1 MLVKQEIEKATAD
14 AKLETQGE
22 WDIMKF
28 IKGLA
33 GIITATALLVNTTI
47 VDAATWA
54 YSNLNASE
62 TVVAYSADYPAQT
75 AAAAAY
81 WNSLAGTTVVAVTN
95 NQADATVTIE
105 KKDTPAGDADPNVAL
120 TYAPNGITDI
130 YPSRIASQGVDLQTV
145 ITHELGH
152 SLGLDHDAGSTLMAP
167 AGGQLGGQA
176 HDYQALKA
184 DLASHGRQLDNP
196 AYESANSGASSQAS
210 SSSTTPA
217 SSQKATSTE
226 TAAVSEQK
234 QPDTDTS
241 TSADAGT
248 SSQIAGSVTVT
259 RDATSVKASP
269 TTATVES
276 LPEQTKT
283 TGQSGR
289 LQQEVKVVIH
299 KVSDALATK

>member
-1 MLVKQEIEKATAD
+1 
-14 AKLETQGE
+14 
-22 WDIMKF
+22 MKF

-33 GIITATALLVNTTI
+33 SLALGTLVLANATIAN
-47 VDAATWA
+47 AATWA
-54 YSNLNASE
+54 YSNLNASD
-62 TVVAYSADYPAQT
+62 TVVAYSADYPTQT

-81 WNSLAGTTVVAVTN
+81 WNSIAGTTVVAVTN

-196 AYESANSGASSQAS
+196 AYEASTASSQTSAAS
-210 SSSTTPA
+210 SEKSVSEKRTSNETA
-217 SSQKATSTE
+217 SAPEQEPSETTSTE
-226 TAAVSEQK
+226 VTE
-234 QPDTDTS
+234 TT
-241 TSADAGT
+241 T
-248 SSQIAGSVTVT
+248 SQIAGSATVT
-259 RDATSVKASP
+259 RDATSVKPSS
-269 TTATVES
+269 ATVSVES
-276 LPEQTKT
+276 LPEPTKA
-283 TGQSGR
+283 GNQGGR

>member
-1 MLVKQEIEKATAD
+1 M
-14 AKLETQGE
+14 
-22 WDIMKF
+22 
-28 IKGLA
+28 
-33 GIITATALLVNTTI
+33 
-47 VDAATWA
+47 
-54 YSNLNASE
+54 
-62 TVVAYSADYPAQT
+62 
-75 AAAAAY
+75 
-81 WNSLAGTTVVAVTN
+81 
-95 NQADATVTIE
+95 
-105 KKDTPAGDADPNVAL
+105 AL

-234 QPDTDTS
+234 QPDTGTS
-241 TSADAGT
+241 TSATGGT
-248 SSQIAGSVTVT
+248 SSQIAGSATVT

>member
-1 MLVKQEIEKATAD
+1 
-14 AKLETQGE
+14 
-22 WDIMKF
+22 MKF
-28 IKGLA
+28 IKELA
-33 GIITATALLVNTTI
+33 SLALGTLVLANATIAN
-47 VDAATWA
+47 AATWA
-54 YSNLNASE
+54 YSNLNASD
-62 TVVAYSADYPAQT
+62 TVVAYSADYPTQT

-81 WNSLAGTTVVAVTN
+81 WNSIAGTTVVAVTN

-196 AYESANSGASSQAS
+196 AYEASTASSQTSAAS
-210 SSSTTPA
+210 SETSVSEKPTSNETA
-217 SSQKATSTE
+217 SAPEQEPSETTSTE
-226 TAAVSEQK
+226 VTE
-234 QPDTDTS
+234 TT
-241 TSADAGT
+241 T
-248 SSQIAGSVTVT
+248 SQIAGSATVT
-259 RDATSVKASP
+259 RDATSVKPSS
-269 TTATVES
+269 ATVSVES
-276 LPEQTKT
+276 LPEPTKA
-283 TGQSGR
+283 GNQGDR

>member
-1 MLVKQEIEKATAD
+1 
-14 AKLETQGE
+14 
-22 WDIMKF
+22 MKF

-33 GIITATALLVNTTI
+33 SLALGTLVLANATIAN
-47 VDAATWA
+47 AATWA
-54 YSNLNASE
+54 YSNLNASD
-62 TVVAYSADYPAQT
+62 TVVAYSADYPTQT

-81 WNSLAGTTVVAVTN
+81 WNSIAGTTVVAVTN

-196 AYESANSGASSQAS
+196 AYEASTASSQTSAAS
-210 SSSTTPA
+210 SETSVSEKPTSNETA
-217 SSQKATSTE
+217 SAPEQEPSETTSTE
-226 TAAVSEQK
+226 VTE
-234 QPDTDTS
+234 TT
-241 TSADAGT
+241 T
-248 SSQIAGSVTVT
+248 SQIAGSATVT
-259 RDATSVKASP
+259 RDATSVKPSS
-269 TTATVES
+269 ATVSVES
-276 LPEQTKT
+276 LPEPTKA
-283 TGQSGR
+283 GNQGDR

>member
-1 MLVKQEIEKATAD
+1 
-14 AKLETQGE
+14 
-22 WDIMKF
+22 MKF

-33 GIITATALLVNTTI
+33 SLALGTLVLANATIAN
-47 VDAATWA
+47 AATWA
-54 YSNLNASE
+54 YSNLNASD
-62 TVVAYSADYPAQT
+62 TVVAYSADYPTQT

-81 WNSLAGTTVVAVTN
+81 WNSIAGTTVVAVTN

-196 AYESANSGASSQAS
+196 AYEASTASSQTSAAS
-210 SSSTTPA
+210 SETSVSEKRTSNETA
-217 SSQKATSTE
+217 SAPEQEPSETTSTE
-226 TAAVSEQK
+226 VTE
-234 QPDTDTS
+234 TT
-241 TSADAGT
+241 T
-248 SSQIAGSVTVT
+248 SQIAGSATVT
-259 RDATSVKASP
+259 RDATSVKPSS
-269 TTATVES
+269 ATVSVES
-276 LPEQTKT
+276 LPEPTKA
-283 TGQSGR
+283 GNQGGR

>member
-152 SLGLDHDAGSTLMAP
+152 YLGLDHDAGSTLMAP

-196 AYESANSGASSQAS
+196 AYEATNSGASSQAS
-210 SSSTTPA
+210 SSVTTPA
-217 SSQKATSTE
+217 SSQ
-226 TAAVSEQK
+226 
-234 QPDTDTS
+234 
-241 TSADAGT
+241 
-248 SSQIAGSVTVT
+248 IAGSATVT

>member
-1 MLVKQEIEKATAD
+1 
-14 AKLETQGE
+14 
-22 WDIMKF
+22 MKF

-33 GIITATALLVNTTI
+33 SLALGTLVLANATIAN
-47 VDAATWA
+47 AATWA
-54 YSNLNASE
+54 YSNLNASD
-62 TVVAYSADYPAQT
+62 TVVAYSADYPTQT

-81 WNSLAGTTVVAVTN
+81 WNSIAGTTVVAVTN

-196 AYESANSGASSQAS
+196 AYEASTASSQTSAAS
-210 SSSTTPA
+210 SETSVSEKRTSNETA
-217 SSQKATSTE
+217 SAPEQEPSETTSTE
-226 TAAVSEQK
+226 VTE
-234 QPDTDTS
+234 TT
-241 TSADAGT
+241 T
-248 SSQIAGSVTVT
+248 SQIAGSATVT
-259 RDATSVKASP
+259 RDATSVKPSS
-269 TTATVES
+269 ATVSVES
-276 LPEQTKT
+276 LPEPTKA
-283 TGQSGR
+283 GNQGDR

>member
-1 MLVKQEIEKATAD
+1 
-14 AKLETQGE
+14 
-22 WDIMKF
+22 MKF

-152 SLGLDHDAGSTLMAP
+152 YLGLDHDAGSTLMAP

-196 AYESANSGASSQAS
+196 AYEATNSGASSQAS
-210 SSSTTPA
+210 SSVTTPA
-217 SSQKATSTE
+217 SSQ
-226 TAAVSEQK
+226 
-234 QPDTDTS
+234 
-241 TSADAGT
+241 
-248 SSQIAGSVTVT
+248 IAGSATVT

>member
-1 MLVKQEIEKATAD
+1 
-14 AKLETQGE
+14 
-22 WDIMKF
+22 MKF
-28 IKGLA
+28 FKGLA
-33 GIITATALLVNTTI
+33 SLALGTLVLANATIAN
-47 VDAATWA
+47 AATWA
-54 YSNLNASE
+54 YSNLNASH
-62 TVVAYSADYPAQT
+62 TVVAYSADYPTQT

-81 WNSLAGTTVVAVTN
+81 WNSIAGTTVVAVTN

-196 AYESANSGASSQAS
+196 AYEASTASSQTSAAS
-210 SSSTTPA
+210 SETSVSEKRTSNETFSAPEQGP
-217 SSQKATSTE
+217 SETTSTE
-226 TAAVSEQK
+226 VTETTK
-234 QPDTDTS
+234 
-241 TSADAGT
+241 
-248 SSQIAGSVTVT
+248 SQIAGSATVT
-259 RDATSVKASP
+259 RDATSVKPSS
-269 TTATVES
+269 ATVSVES
-276 LPEQTKT
+276 LPEPTKA
-283 TGQSGR
+283 GNQGGR

>member
-1 MLVKQEIEKATAD
+1 MQRSQSK
-14 AKLETQGE
+14 
-22 WDIMKF
+22 
-28 IKGLA
+28 
-33 GIITATALLVNTTI
+33 
-47 VDAATWA
+47 
-54 YSNLNASE
+54 
-62 TVVAYSADYPAQT
+62 
-75 AAAAAY
+75 
-81 WNSLAGTTVVAVTN
+81 
-95 NQADATVTIE
+95 

-196 AYESANSGASSQAS
+196 AYEATNSGASSQAS
-210 SSSTTPA
+210 SSVTTPA

-248 SSQIAGSVTVT
+248 SSQIAGSATVT

>member
-1 MLVKQEIEKATAD
+1 
-14 AKLETQGE
+14 
-22 WDIMKF
+22 MKF

-33 GIITATALLVNTTI
+33 SVVLATLVLANATI
-47 VDAATWA
+47 ANAATWA
-54 YSNLNASE
+54 YSNLNAPD

-130 YPSRIASQGVDLQTV
+130 YPSRVATQGVDLQTV

-196 AYESANSGASSQAS
+196 AYEATKTASVSSSQTS
-210 SSSTTPA
+210 PTSSETSVSEKSSSTET
-217 SSQKATSTE
+217 TS
-226 TAAVSEQK
+226 ASEQK
-234 QPDTDTS
+234 QPETTA
-241 TSADAGT
+241 TEVAETAA
-248 SSQIAGSVTVT
+248 SQIAGSATVT
-259 RDATSVKASP
+259 RDATSVKPSA
-269 TTATVES
+269 ATVSVES
-276 LPEQTKT
+276 LPKPTKT
-283 TGQSGR
+283 SNQGGR
-289 LQQEVKVVIH
+289 LKQEVKVVLH
-299 KVSDALATK
+299 KVSSALATN

>member
-1 MLVKQEIEKATAD
+1 M
-14 AKLETQGE
+14 
-22 WDIMKF
+22 
-28 IKGLA
+28 
-33 GIITATALLVNTTI
+33 
-47 VDAATWA
+47 
-54 YSNLNASE
+54 
-62 TVVAYSADYPAQT
+62 
-75 AAAAAY
+75 
-81 WNSLAGTTVVAVTN
+81 TN

-196 AYESANSGASSQAS
+196 AYEASTASSQTSAAS
-210 SSSTTPA
+210 SETSVSEKRISNETA
-217 SSQKATSTE
+217 SAPEQEPSETTSTE
-226 TAAVSEQK
+226 VTE
-234 QPDTDTS
+234 TT
-241 TSADAGT
+241 T
-248 SSQIAGSVTVT
+248 SQIAGSATVT
-259 RDATSVKASP
+259 RDATSVKPSS
-269 TTATVES
+269 ATVSVES
-276 LPEQTKT
+276 LPEPTKA
-283 TGQSGR
+283 GNQGGR

>member
-1 MLVKQEIEKATAD
+1 
-14 AKLETQGE
+14 
-22 WDIMKF
+22 MKF

-33 GIITATALLVNTTI
+33 SLALGTLVLANATIAN
-47 VDAATWA
+47 AATWA
-54 YSNLNASE
+54 YSNLNASD
-62 TVVAYSADYPAQT
+62 TVVAYSADYPTQT

-81 WNSLAGTTVVAVTN
+81 WNSIAGTTVVAVTN

-196 AYESANSGASSQAS
+196 AYEASTASSQTSAAS
-210 SSSTTPA
+210 SETSVSEKRISNETA
-217 SSQKATSTE
+217 SAPEQEPSETTSTE
-226 TAAVSEQK
+226 VTE
-234 QPDTDTS
+234 TT
-241 TSADAGT
+241 T
-248 SSQIAGSVTVT
+248 SQIAGSATVT
-259 RDATSVKASP
+259 RDATSVKPSS
-269 TTATVES
+269 ATVSVES
-276 LPEQTKT
+276 LPEPTKA
-283 TGQSGR
+283 GNQGGR

>member
-184 DLASHGRQLDNP
+184 DLASHGRQLDKQQPFLSKSNLIRTHQP
-196 AYESANSGASSQAS
+196 VRMLERQVKLLVQLRWLVMQRPSRHPQPQRLLNHCQS
-210 SSSTTPA
+210 
-217 SSQKATSTE
+217 K
-226 TAAVSEQK
+226 QK
-234 QPDTDTS
+234 QL
-241 TSADAGT
+241 A
-248 SSQIAGSVTVT
+248 
-259 RDATSVKASP
+259 KA
-269 TTATVES
+269 AACNKKWRS
-276 LPEQTKT
+276 LFTKF
-283 TGQSGR
+283 QMP
-289 LQQEVKVVIH
+289 
-299 KVSDALATK
+299 

>member
-1 MLVKQEIEKATAD
+1 
-14 AKLETQGE
+14 
-22 WDIMKF
+22 MKF

-33 GIITATALLVNTTI
+33 SVVLATLVLANATI
-47 VDAATWA
+47 ANAATCA
-54 YSNLNASE
+54 YSNLNASD

-75 AAAAAY
+75 AAAAY

-130 YPSRIASQGVDLQTV
+130 YPSRVATQGVDLQTV

-184 DLASHGRQLDNP
+184 DLATHGRQLDNP
-196 AYESANSGASSQAS
+196 AYEATKTASVSSSQTSTASSETS
-210 SSSTTPA
+210 VSEKSSSTETTPA
-217 SSQKATSTE
+217 
-226 TAAVSEQK
+226 SEQK
-234 QPDTDTS
+234 QPETT
-241 TSADAGT
+241 TTEVAETAA
-248 SSQIAGSVTVT
+248 SQIAGSATVT
-259 RDATSVKASP
+259 RDATSVKPSA
-269 TTATVES
+269 ATVSVES
-276 LPEQTKT
+276 LPEPTKT
-283 TGQSGR
+283 SNQGGR
-289 LQQEVKVVIH
+289 LKQEVKVVLH
-299 KVSDALATK
+299 KVSSALATN

>member
-1 MLVKQEIEKATAD
+1 M
-14 AKLETQGE
+14 
-22 WDIMKF
+22 
-28 IKGLA
+28 
-33 GIITATALLVNTTI
+33 LVNTTI

-152 SLGLDHDAGSTLMAP
+152 YLGLDHDAGSTLMAP

-196 AYESANSGASSQAS
+196 AYEATNSGASSQAS
-210 SSSTTPA
+210 SSVTTPA

-248 SSQIAGSVTVT
+248 SSQIAGSATVT

>member
-1 MLVKQEIEKATAD
+1 
-14 AKLETQGE
+14 
-22 WDIMKF
+22 MKF

-33 GIITATALLVNTTI
+33 SVVLATLVLANATI
-47 VDAATWA
+47 ANAATWA
-54 YSNLNASE
+54 YSNLNASD

-75 AAAAAY
+75 AAAAY

-130 YPSRIASQGVDLQTV
+130 YPSRVATQGVDLQTV

-184 DLASHGRQLDNP
+184 DLASHGR
-196 AYESANSGASSQAS
+196 
-210 SSSTTPA
+210 
-217 SSQKATSTE
+217 
-226 TAAVSEQK
+226 
-234 QPDTDTS
+234 
-241 TSADAGT
+241 
-248 SSQIAGSVTVT
+248 
-259 RDATSVKASP
+259 
-269 TTATVES
+269 
-276 LPEQTKT
+276 
-283 TGQSGR
+283 
-289 LQQEVKVVIH
+289 
-299 KVSDALATK
+299 

>member
-1 MLVKQEIEKATAD
+1 
-14 AKLETQGE
+14 
-22 WDIMKF
+22 MKF

-33 GIITATALLVNTTI
+33 SLALGTLVLANATTAN
-47 VDAATWA
+47 AATWA
-54 YSNLNASE
+54 YSNLNSSD
-62 TVVAYSADYPAQT
+62 TVVAYSADYPTQT

-81 WNSLAGTTVVAVTN
+81 WNSIAGTTVVAVTN

-130 YPSRIASQGVDLQTV
+130 YPSCVASQGVDLQTV

-196 AYESANSGASSQAS
+196 AYEASTASSQTSAAS
-210 SSSTTPA
+210 SETSVIEKRTSAETA
-217 SSQKATSTE
+217 SAPEQEPSETTSTE
-226 TAAVSEQK
+226 VTE
-234 QPDTDTS
+234 TT
-241 TSADAGT
+241 T
-248 SSQIAGSVTVT
+248 SQIAGSATVT
-259 RDATSVKASP
+259 RDATSVKPSS
-269 TTATVES
+269 ATVSVES
-276 LPEQTKT
+276 LPEPTKS
-283 TGQSGR
+283 GNQGGR

>member
-1 MLVKQEIEKATAD
+1 
-14 AKLETQGE
+14 
-22 WDIMKF
+22 MKF

-33 GIITATALLVNTTI
+33 RLALGTLVLANATIAN
-47 VDAATWA
+47 AATWA
-54 YSNLNASE
+54 YSNLNASD
-62 TVVAYSADYPAQT
+62 TVVAYSADYPTQT

-81 WNSLAGTTVVAVTN
+81 WNSIAGTTVVAVTN

-184 DLASHGRQLDNP
+184 DLASHGRRLDNP
-196 AYESANSGASSQAS
+196 AYEASTASSQTSAAS
-210 SSSTTPA
+210 SETSVSEKRTSAETA
-217 SSQKATSTE
+217 SAPEQEPSETTSTE
-226 TAAVSEQK
+226 VTK
-234 QPDTDTS
+234 TT
-241 TSADAGT
+241 T
-248 SSQIAGSVTVT
+248 SQIAGSATVT
-259 RDATSVKASP
+259 RDATSVKPSS
-269 TTATVES
+269 ATVSVES
-276 LPEQTKT
+276 LPEPTKASNQ
-283 TGQSGR
+283 GGR
-289 LQQEVKVVIH
+289 LQQEVQVVIH

>member
-120 TYAPNGITDI
+120 TDAPNGITDI

-145 ITHELGH
+145 ITHELG
-152 SLGLDHDAGSTLMAP
+152 
-167 AGGQLGGQA
+167 
-176 HDYQALKA
+176 
-184 DLASHGRQLDNP
+184 N
-196 AYESANSGASSQAS
+196 
-210 SSSTTPA
+210 
-217 SSQKATSTE
+217 
-226 TAAVSEQK
+226 
-234 QPDTDTS
+234 
-241 TSADAGT
+241 
-248 SSQIAGSVTVT
+248 
-259 RDATSVKASP
+259 
-269 TTATVES
+269 
-276 LPEQTKT
+276 
-283 TGQSGR
+283 
-289 LQQEVKVVIH
+289 
-299 KVSDALATK
+299 

>member
-1 MLVKQEIEKATAD
+1 
-14 AKLETQGE
+14 
-22 WDIMKF
+22 MKF

-47 VDAATWA
+47 ADAATWA

-184 DLASHGRQLDNP
+184 DLASHGREIDNP
-196 AYESANSGASSQAS
+196 AFDGQQTSQAASSAA
-210 SSSTTPA
+210 PA
-217 SSQKATSTE
+217 SSAASASSEAST
-226 TAAVSEQK
+226 ASSASE
-234 QPDTDTS
+234 
-241 TSADAGT
+241 T
-248 SSQIAGSVTVT
+248 SSQTTTSQTARAT
-259 RDATSVKASP
+259 RDEAS
-269 TTATVES
+269 TQAKQLATVETT
-276 LPEQTKT
+276 PDQPKT
-283 TGQSGR
+283 
-289 LQQEVKVVIH
+289 LDA
-299 KVSDALATK
+299 KVSTIAHNTTKRIVEGAMVVVGAVAGLFTAMARYSRTHID

>member
-1 MLVKQEIEKATAD
+1 
-14 AKLETQGE
+14 
-22 WDIMKF
+22 MKF

-33 GIITATALLVNTTI
+33 SLALGTLVLANATIAN
-47 VDAATWA
+47 AATLA
-54 YSNLNASE
+54 YSNLNASD
-62 TVVAYSADYPAQT
+62 TVVAYSADYPTQT

-81 WNSLAGTTVVAVTN
+81 WNSIAGTTVVAVTN

-196 AYESANSGASSQAS
+196 AYEASTASSQTSAAS
-210 SSSTTPA
+210 SETSVSEKRISNETA
-217 SSQKATSTE
+217 SAPEQEPSETTSTE
-226 TAAVSEQK
+226 VTE
-234 QPDTDTS
+234 TT
-241 TSADAGT
+241 T
-248 SSQIAGSVTVT
+248 SQIAGSATVT
-259 RDATSVKASP
+259 RDATSVKPSS
-269 TTATVES
+269 ATVSVES
-276 LPEQTKT
+276 LPEPTKA
-283 TGQSGR
+283 GNQGGR

>member
-1 MLVKQEIEKATAD
+1 
-14 AKLETQGE
+14 
-22 WDIMKF
+22 MKF

-33 GIITATALLVNTTI
+33 SLALGTLVLANATIAN
-47 VDAATWA
+47 AATWA
-54 YSNLNASE
+54 YSNLNASD
-62 TVVAYSADYPAQT
+62 TVVVYSADYPTQT

-81 WNSLAGTTVVAVTN
+81 WNSIAGTTVVAVTN

-130 YPSRIASQGVDLQTV
+130 YPSRVASQGVDLQTV

-196 AYESANSGASSQAS
+196 AYEASTASSQTSAAS
-210 SSSTTPA
+210 SETSVSEKRTSAETA
-217 SSQKATSTE
+217 SAPEQEPSETTSTE
-226 TAAVSEQK
+226 VTE
-234 QPDTDTS
+234 TT
-241 TSADAGT
+241 T
-248 SSQIAGSVTVT
+248 SQIAGSATVS
-259 RDATSVKASP
+259 RDATSVKP
-269 TTATVES
+269 TSATVSVES
-276 LPEQTKT
+276 LPEPTKA
-283 TGQSGR
+283 GNQGGR

>member
-1 MLVKQEIEKATAD
+1 
-14 AKLETQGE
+14 
-22 WDIMKF
+22 MKF

-33 GIITATALLVNTTI
+33 SLALGTLVLANATIAN
-47 VDAATWA
+47 AATWA
-54 YSNLNASE
+54 YSNLNASD
-62 TVVAYSADYPAQT
+62 TVVAYSADYPTQT
-75 AAAAAY
+75 AAAGAY
-81 WNSLAGTTVVAVTN
+81 WNSIAGTTVVAVTN

-196 AYESANSGASSQAS
+196 AYEASTASSQTSAAS
-210 SSSTTPA
+210 SEKSVSEKRTSNETA
-217 SSQKATSTE
+217 SAPEQEPSETTSTE
-226 TAAVSEQK
+226 VTE
-234 QPDTDTS
+234 TT
-241 TSADAGT
+241 T
-248 SSQIAGSVTVT
+248 SQIAGSATVT
-259 RDATSVKASP
+259 RDATSVKPSS
-269 TTATVES
+269 ATVSVES
-276 LPEQTKT
+276 LPEPTKA
-283 TGQSGR
+283 GNQGGR

>member
-1 MLVKQEIEKATAD
+1 
-14 AKLETQGE
+14 
-22 WDIMKF
+22 MKF

-33 GIITATALLVNTTI
+33 SVVLATLVLANATI
-47 VDAATWA
+47 ANAATWA
-54 YSNLNASE
+54 YSNLNASD

-81 WNSLAGTTVVAVTN
+81 WNSLAGTTVIAVTN

-105 KKDTPAGDADPNVAL
+105 KKDTPAGYADPNVAL

-130 YPSRIASQGVDLQTV
+130 YPSRVATQGVDLQTV

-196 AYESANSGASSQAS
+196 AYEATKTASVSSSQTS
-210 SSSTTPA
+210 PTSSETSVSEKSSSTET
-217 SSQKATSTE
+217 TS
-226 TAAVSEQK
+226 ASEQK
-234 QPDTDTS
+234 QPETTA
-241 TSADAGT
+241 TEVAETAA
-248 SSQIAGSVTVT
+248 SQIAGSATVT
-259 RDATSVKASP
+259 RDATFVKPSA
-269 TTATVES
+269 ATVSVES
-276 LPEQTKT
+276 LPKPTKT
-283 TGQSGR
+283 SNQGGR
-289 LQQEVKVVIH
+289 LKQEVKVVLH
-299 KVSDALATK
+299 KVSSALATN

>member
-1 MLVKQEIEKATAD
+1 
-14 AKLETQGE
+14 
-22 WDIMKF
+22 MKF

-33 GIITATALLVNTTI
+33 SLALGTLVLANATIAN
-47 VDAATWA
+47 AATWA
-54 YSNLNASE
+54 YSNLNSSD
-62 TVVAYSADYPAQT
+62 TVVAYSADYPTQT

-81 WNSLAGTTVVAVTN
+81 WNSIAGTTVVAVTN

-130 YPSRIASQGVDLQTV
+130 YPSRVASQGVDLQTV

-196 AYESANSGASSQAS
+196 AYEASTASSQTSAAS
-210 SSSTTPA
+210 SETSVSEKRTSAETA
-217 SSQKATSTE
+217 SAPEQEPSETTSTE
-226 TAAVSEQK
+226 VTE
-234 QPDTDTS
+234 TT
-241 TSADAGT
+241 T
-248 SSQIAGSVTVT
+248 SQIAGSATVT
-259 RDATSVKASP
+259 RDATSVKPSS
-269 TTATVES
+269 ATVSVES
-276 LPEQTKT
+276 LPEPTKA
-283 TGQSGR
+283 GNQGGR

>member
-1 MLVKQEIEKATAD
+1 
-14 AKLETQGE
+14 
-22 WDIMKF
+22 MKF

-33 GIITATALLVNTTI
+33 SIVLATLVLANATI
-47 VDAATWA
+47 ANAATWA
-54 YSNLNASE
+54 YSNLNASD

-130 YPSRIASQGVDLQTV
+130 YPSRVATQGVDLQTV

-196 AYESANSGASSQAS
+196 AYEATKTASVSSSQAS
-210 SSSTTPA
+210 PASSETSVSEKSSSTET
-217 SSQKATSTE
+217 TS
-226 TAAVSEQK
+226 ASEQK
-234 QPDTDTS
+234 QPETTA
-241 TSADAGT
+241 TEVAETAA
-248 SSQIAGSVTVT
+248 SQIAGSATVT
-259 RDATSVKASP
+259 RDATSVKPSA
-269 TTATVES
+269 ATVSVES
-276 LPEQTKT
+276 LPEPTKT
-283 TGQSGR
+283 SNQGGR
-289 LQQEVKVVIH
+289 LKQEVKVVLH
-299 KVSDALATK
+299 KVSSALATN